1 MALIETRNA
10 RRPRKNDQRDANVR
24 HLKWSQVQHGIR
36 SVTSMSNSAS
46 SGDAHTYF
54 GVKNTIPDYIT
65 LWNRDE
71 IYESVLK
78 SDPGVIVAEIINAL
92 ETICNPYAQIKLF
105 RNLLRRAGTQIVI
118 QNDLI
123 DKLLLENDRVTDGI
137 GERGRKRWT
146 QQDDELL
153 IEMAAQED
161 VTIIDLSKQFGR
173 TPGAIQSRISRLVG
187 IKKLSAEIAGRFIGT
202 LNGEFVEGNIDGIVR
217 KN

>member
-1 MALIETRNA
+1 
-10 RRPRKNDQRDANVR
+10 
-24 HLKWSQVQHGIR
+24 
-36 SVTSMSNSAS
+36 MSNSAS
-46 SGDAHTYF
+46 SGDAHAYY

-71 IYESVLK
+71 IYESVLE
-78 SDPGVIVAEIINAL
+78 SDPNVIVAEIINAL
-92 ETICNPYAQIKLF
+92 ETTCNPYAQIKLF
-105 RNLLRRAGTQIVI
+105 RNLLRRAGMQITM

-123 DKLLLENDRVTDGI
+123 DKLLLENDRATDGI

-161 VTIIDLSKQFGR
+161 TTIIDLSKQFGR